1 MATPNLKGMD
11 VDALLALRSQIDAR
25 LADKR
30 HELEKQL
37 SRLGGGVSGGRGSSL
52 KGRKVAPKYAD
63 PKTGATWAGRG
74 ARPKW
79 LAAALKAGQKL
90 EDFMIDK
97 TGVGARKRGYKRR
110 K

>member
-11 VDALLALRSQIDAR
+11 VDTLLTLRSQIDAR

-37 SRLGGGVSGGRGSSL
+37 SRLGGSVSGGRGSSL
-52 KGRKVAPKYAD
+52 KGRKVAAKYAD

-90 EDFMIDK
+90 EDFLIDK
-97 TGVGARKRGYKRR
+97 AAARKRAYKRR

>member
-1 MATPNLKGMD
+1 MAAVNIKGMD
-11 VDALLALRSQIDAR
+11 VDALLALRSQIEAR

-37 SRLGGGVSGGRGSSL
+37 SRLGGGSASGGRGGRGSSL

-63 PKTGATWAGRG
+63 PKSGQTWAGRG

-79 LAAALKAGQKL
+79 LAAALKGGQKL
-90 EDFMIDK
+90 EDFLISK
-97 TGVGARKRGYKRR
+97 TGKRAAK
-110 K
+110 

>member
-1 MATPNLKGMD
+1 MAAVNIKAMD
-11 VDALLALRSQIDAR
+11 VEALLALRSQIDAR
-25 LADKR
+25 LANKR

-37 SRLGGGVSGGRGSSL
+37 SRIGGPASGRGSSL

-63 PKTGATWAGRG
+63 PKTGMTWAGRG

-90 EDFMIDK
+90 EDFVIDK
-97 TGVGARKRGYKRR
+97 TGVGRRRARKRR

>member
-1 MATPNLKGMD
+1 MAAVNIKGMD
-11 VDALLALRSQIDAR
+11 VDALLALRSQIEAR

-37 SRLGGGVSGGRGSSL
+37 SRLGGSASSGRGGRGSSL

-63 PKTGATWAGRG
+63 PKSGQTWAGRG

-79 LAAALKAGQKL
+79 LAAALKGGQKL
-90 EDFMIDK
+90 EEFLISK
-97 TGVGARKRGYKRR
+97 TGKRAYKKRK
-110 K
+110 

>member
-1 MATPNLKGMD
+1 MAAVNIKGMD
-11 VDALLALRSQIDAR
+11 VDALLALRSQIEAR

-37 SRLGGGVSGGRGSSL
+37 SRLGGSAGARGGRGSSL

-63 PKTGATWAGRG
+63 PKSGQTWAGRG

-79 LAAALKAGQKL
+79 LAAALKGGQKL
-90 EDFMIDK
+90 EEFLISK
-97 TGVGARKRGYKRR
+97 TGKRAAKKRK
-110 K
+110 

>member
-11 VDALLALRSQIDAR
+11 VEALLALRSQIDAR

-30 HELEKQL
+30 HDLEKQL
-37 SRLGGGVSGGRGSSL
+37 SRLGGSVSGGRGSSL
-52 KGRKVAPKYAD
+52 KGRKVAPKFAD
-63 PKTGATWAGRG
+63 PKTGETWAGRG

-79 LAAALKAGQKL
+79 LAAALKGGHKL
-90 EDFMIDK
+90 EDFLIDK
-97 TGVGARKRGYKRR
+97 VGARKRAYKRR